1 MGNDVGAESSEQRTN
16 KCKCKGP
23 EAEVRDLAR
32 RPVWLGRG
40 SKGKRGWKKW
50 AWRGQVVQGLVKH
63 GESWHF
69 MLFPRDGKPPQGS
82 K

>member
-1 MGNDVGAESSEQRTN
+1 MGKDVGEESSEQRTS
-16 KCKCKGP
+16 KCKGP
-23 EAEVRDLAR
+23 EARVRDLAR

-69 MLFPRDGKPPQGS
+69 ILFPCDGKPPQGS
-82 K
+82 T